1 MDMLRPVSGSLAVV
15 TRAPI
20 PGSGLESGT
29 HTNAKAF
36 LCSNSACGLTVFAAP
51 SKVRAASSAATAFTF
66 WYWPEAVM
74 AGAMVRVALPE
85 PSEEAAAKHTN
96 CCRSPVDW
104 RVCGCTLYTPAM
116 VKVSPWSTREAA
128 EAVQPSVTRL
138 MVPLLPPSA
147 CAPPTTFT
155 RGDQIGRAHV

>member
-15 TRAPI
+15 TRAPM
-20 PGSGLESGT
+20 PGSGLLRGT
-29 HTNAKAF
+29 QTNAKAF
-36 LCSNSACGLTVFAAP
+36 LCNSKACGLTVFAAP

-116 VKVSPWSTREAA
+116 GEGAPRSP
-128 EAVQPSVTRL
+128 
-138 MVPLLPPSA
+138 
-147 CAPPTTFT
+147 
-155 RGDQIGRAHV
+155 RGTG